1 MVIRCKGLQRWRF
14 PSSYLASISC
24 WALTLHI
31 MPGSHSVRV
40 FIHPPVSKSNISSPK
55 TIGNQCL
62 CQQISPTQKW
72 VKEKLPWCHKCMS
85 SGFQDRLWQCEQ
97 NNKILSE
104 PREEAEW
111 LCSHWGDTALPMWF
125 LQTAA
130 TTLLGCLSDPLLKT
144 CLTLRP
150 VLTKFCEQADF
161 LCKSS
166 YKFCV
171 DSGKECRNI
180 GLLQRKCWACG
191 NFLLCCPLGSC
202 WAGQL

>member
-130 TTLLGCLSDPLLKT
+130 TVAAWLP
-144 CLTLRP
+144 LRP
-150 VLTKFCEQADF
+150 PFKNLFNPSTSFNQILWASRLLMQKFLQVLCGQWEGMQKYWPFA
-161 LCKSS
+161 
-166 YKFCV
+166 
-171 DSGKECRNI
+171 KEM
-180 GLLQRKCWACG
+180 LSMW
-191 NFLLCCPLGSC
+191 
-202 WAGQL
+202 